1 MKSILKYII
10 LPLLFTSCIGC
21 ENKEHDTPAPEP
33 NGRELSKYEPEDG
46 KCFVFIGQ
54 DLGAVDWNSTMKVIA
69 IISRL
74 RQE

>member
-54 DLGAVDWNSTMKVIA
+54 I
-69 IISRL
+69 
-74 RQE
+74 

>member
-21 ENKEHDTPAPEP
+21 ENKEHDTPPPEP
-33 NGRELSKYEPEDG
+33 TERGLSISEPVDG

-54 DLGAVDWNSTMKVIA
+54 DLGA
-69 IISRL
+69 
-74 RQE
+74 

>member
-33 NGRELSKYEPEDG
+33 NERELSKYEPEDG

-54 DLGAVDWNSTMKVIA
+54 DL
-69 IISRL
+69 
-74 RQE
+74 

>member
-33 NGRELSKYEPEDG
+33 NSGNSPNTNLRTANALSSSAR
-46 KCFVFIGQ
+46 I
-54 DLGAVDWNSTMKVIA
+54 
-69 IISRL
+69 
-74 RQE
+74 